1 MVVVSVGDGGGE
13 GAGAPGPAP
22 ALAHYPAQYT
32 PRYPGPRKFPPK
44 GDYPPAYDSDS
55 NSDHSSSGRGSGGSD
70 LGSEVDRESTRL
82 EDSGRY
88 SADGC
93 ETDLQP
99 PPLSSVT
106 AAHNS
111 PHKRLP
117 HNNSDNSKPSHVAPT
132 QAQTPSSN
140 KSDNQGRE
148 DQIKGHRR
156 APRSAPVTHPPV
168 DAPLCVQCARR
179 DLAFF
184 DPGCSG
190 CAALLRRLTT
200 TPSHLFAVMRQ
211 WVPQV
216 QHNIHHLIGQLL
228 SMGCHVDD
236 RDALTD
242 MTLLHYAVK
251 AGSNGVGDPAT
262 ALQVAK
268 QLLRDGADVHQR
280 CRWTHMTAL
289 HYSAYF
295 DVAPVLDL
303 LLRDPQGVCINDACL
318 EYSGG
323 APLHIA
329 AANLSLAAVRV
340 LLQHGALPT
349 LTDTQGRT
357 PFQCIPTP
365 DQYELVPDVQDV
377 IAKLRSCLS
386 PTASH
391 VHMAAHAYTAHNSS
405 SQGSSGKAVLKAMGL
420 KLCDRVLISG
430 VKTGTLRFVGTTE
443 FATGLWAG
451 VELETPT
458 GRHNGTVKGVMYF
471 RCAKNYGIFVPVN
484 RLTKI
489 PHVNGGRQG
498 RSTSVSQR
506 QRAKTMSRRSVSLPP
521 GRVNHGRVDVSR
533 VSSRVAQDIHNTT
546 RKIVVGDRVYVDMG
560 MGSGSTRVVTGV
572 VRYTGGVHFASS
584 FWVGVELDVPR
595 GTNDGSVNG
604 TRYFTCRSQ
613 HGIFASPSR
622 IIKISTEQNVD
633 GSLDLCEPSTLRF
646 SRHSLSSGHGSNTTI
661 NMISSGS
668 LSLGYPAPIS
678 YSSHGPMSLGSSGT
692 IMGVGSSS
700 TINLD
705 CNGAMTQNMNECC
718 ATCSSS
724 CHLLDNQVYGSVKS
738 AQSAKTAIYPP
749 NTSMTSLNRSFSAR
763 YVTSRQRQEEL
774 ERAAEEKKKEQTW
787 YDPPVLPVT
796 PKAQRKK
803 RENQHWLEI
812 GHNVFYKNEVGVIKY
827 IGQVDFEAGTWLGVE
842 LRAAKGRHDGTVRGR
857 RYFSCRPRHG
867 VMVKP
872 SKVYVRGINGA
883 KLVKP
888 EDDFEE

>member
-1 MVVVSVGDGGGE
+1 
-13 GAGAPGPAP
+13 
-22 ALAHYPAQYT
+22 
-32 PRYPGPRKFPPK
+32 
-44 GDYPPAYDSDS
+44 
-55 NSDHSSSGRGSGGSD
+55 
-70 LGSEVDRESTRL
+70 
-82 EDSGRY
+82 
-88 SADGC
+88 
-93 ETDLQP
+93 
-99 PPLSSVT
+99 
-106 AAHNS
+106 
-111 PHKRLP
+111 
-117 HNNSDNSKPSHVAPT
+117 
-132 QAQTPSSN
+132 
-140 KSDNQGRE
+140 
-148 DQIKGHRR
+148 
-156 APRSAPVTHPPV
+156 
-168 DAPLCVQCARR
+168 
-179 DLAFF
+179 
-184 DPGCSG
+184 
-190 CAALLRRLTT
+190 
-200 TPSHLFAVMRQ
+200 
-211 WVPQV
+211 
-216 QHNIHHLIGQLL
+216 
-228 SMGCHVDD
+228 
-236 RDALTD
+236 
-242 MTLLHYAVK
+242 
-251 AGSNGVGDPAT
+251 
-262 ALQVAK
+262 
-268 QLLRDGADVHQR
+268 
-280 CRWTHMTAL
+280 MTAL

-303 LLRDPQGVCINDACL
+303 LLRDPQ
-318 EYSGG
+318 E
-323 APLHIA
+323 
-329 AANLSLAAVRV
+329 
-340 LLQHGALPT
+340 
-349 LTDTQGRT
+349 
-357 PFQCIPTP
+357 CIPTP

-506 QRAKTMSRRSVSLPP
+506 QRAKTMS
-521 GRVNHGRVDVSR
+521 H
-533 VSSRVAQDIHNTT
+533 IHNTT

-763 YVTSRQRQEEL
+763 
-774 ERAAEEKKKEQTW
+774 
-787 YDPPVLPVT
+787 
-796 PKAQRKK
+796 
-803 RENQHWLEI
+803 
-812 GHNVFYKNEVGVIKY
+812 
-827 IGQVDFEAGTWLGVE
+827 
-842 LRAAKGRHDGTVRGR
+842 
-857 RYFSCRPRHG
+857 
-867 VMVKP
+867 
-872 SKVYVRGINGA
+872 
-883 KLVKP
+883 
-888 EDDFEE
+888 